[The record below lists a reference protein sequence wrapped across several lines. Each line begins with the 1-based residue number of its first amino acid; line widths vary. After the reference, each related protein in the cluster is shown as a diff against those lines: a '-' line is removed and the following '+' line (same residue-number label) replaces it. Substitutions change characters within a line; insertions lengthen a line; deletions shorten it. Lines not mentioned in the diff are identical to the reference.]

1 MLSTIFLYF
10 ADKDMKAAYERE
22 KISFYSKVMPV
33 ITITIAL
40 LLIGCEILI
49 RVYKNTT
56 LTYVTE
62 IVNGVALILA
72 ILFLVLT
79 RYFHVASWFICPLL
93 TVYFFYY
100 IAFVSYDA
108 VNVSLFYTLC
118 IGITVSFFLL
128 VIFTET
134 WLMST
139 GVYAPLVTYFM
150 WKTG

>member
-1 MLSTIFLYF
+1 MLSTIFLSF
-10 ADKDMKAAYERE
+10 ADKEMKATYERE
-22 KISFYSKVMPV
+22 KIIFYSKVMPV
-33 ITITIAL
+33 VTITIAL
-40 LLIGCEILI
+40 LLISVEVLI

-62 IVNGVALILA
+62 IVNGVALFLA

-93 TVYFFYY
+93 TILCFYY
-100 IAFVSYDA
+100 MAFVSYDA
-108 VNVSLFYTLC
+108 VNVSSFYTLC
-118 IGITVSFFLL
+118 IGITVSYFLM

-134 WLMST
+134 WLMSA